1 MEVTDT
7 GIGLPEERD
16 RLTEVEKERAAMSAE
31 LRVQVS
37 HVQQTGETLRR
48 ETAALVTA
56 LRKPQIRGSWGETQL
71 KRVAETQGVRQDEWG
86 GRQHFLRWANPD
98 TWRNWEAAG
107 LAYDTTLAYSEAIG
121 FRTGTCHPYRAFD
134 VRERRPLDLREEPFQ
149 VMDVTL
155 LSAMG
160 LSLDAAR
167 EAVLEVAAQCRR
179 HRGRLG
185 ILWHNNTLLR
195 SAREQQWY
203 ASLIEAVA

>member
-1 MEVTDT
+1 
-7 GIGLPEERD
+7 
-16 RLTEVEKERAAMSAE
+16 
-31 LRVQVS
+31 
-37 HVQQTGETLRR
+37 
-48 ETAALVTA
+48 
-56 LRKPQIRGSWGETQL
+56 
-71 KRVAETQGVRQDEWG
+71 
-86 GRQHFLRWANPD
+86 
-98 TWRNWEAAG
+98 
-107 LAYDTTLAYSEAIG
+107 
-121 FRTGTCHPYRAFD
+121 
-134 VRERRPLDLREEPFQ
+134 
-149 VMDVTL
+149 MDVTL